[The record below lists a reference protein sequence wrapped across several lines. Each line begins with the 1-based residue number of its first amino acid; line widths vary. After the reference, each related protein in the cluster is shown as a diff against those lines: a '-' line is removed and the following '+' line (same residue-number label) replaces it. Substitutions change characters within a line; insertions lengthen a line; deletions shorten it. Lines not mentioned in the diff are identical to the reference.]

1 MRKQPPAKFVEGG
14 HTYNFFKF
22 NTNGKSAIWRC
33 DKRGSGCRVRIH
45 TDPKTNEVFIIFL
58 FLNNYLINIF
68 FKGTLVRFLLFF
80 GSQC

>member
-68 FKGTLVRFLLFF
+68 F
-80 GSQC
+80 